1 MGRSC
6 NWLGMMVMALAN
18 AFGTDVNGL
27 PLSLVLVEKFG
38 IKPSGKAGEDLHAML
53 NKNAA

>member
-1 MGRSC
+1 
-6 NWLGMMVMALAN
+6 MMVMALAN

-27 PLSLVLVEKFG
+27 PLSLVLGELVEKFG
-38 IKPSGKAGEDLHAML
+38 IKPSGKAGEYLHAML